1 MQAALFEM
9 ETALPTDEVMQQTG
23 GTAPATAVTNGKTEY
38 ESRAKRFAEEESGR
52 GSTGCAMFQWM

>member
-1 MQAALFEM
+1 M